1 MARSRKGLGAVHFL
15 LAETFIGKNELS
27 LIYMHQAFRDA
38 VGLDPKDVELKR
50 VK

>member
-1 MARSRKGLGAVHFL
+1 MKGFKSGLHPHSIF
-15 LAETFIGKNELS
+15 GKNELS